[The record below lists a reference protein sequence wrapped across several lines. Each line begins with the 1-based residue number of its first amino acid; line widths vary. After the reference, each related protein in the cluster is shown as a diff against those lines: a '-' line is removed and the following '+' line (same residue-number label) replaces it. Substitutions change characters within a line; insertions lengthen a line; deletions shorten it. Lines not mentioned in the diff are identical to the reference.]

1 MVAAA
6 RAIETHRADSLA
18 ADPYAEH
25 FVRAVP
31 GCAGWP
37 LRPEDVPGGDDDPL
51 WGHLARY
58 FGLRTRV
65 FDDFLVRS
73 ADAGIRHIVILGA
86 GLDTRALRLDW
97 PPGRTVFELDTGPML
112 AFKQRVLDRL
122 SPRPNAARV
131 PVAVDLAT
139 DWAPLLSAAGF
150 TPDAPTTWLA
160 EGLFMYL
167 PPAAERY
174 LVDTA
179 DRLSAAGSALAFEA
193 KLRPHA
199 PNVRAHPL
207 YTGIG
212 PRIGVD
218 LLTLFDSS
226 PRPDSAADLAAH
238 GWSVTTR
245 TPFDFTALHGRGPT
259 LLPNDPLADNRWTFA
274 GKPPQPEPVTDL

>member
-6 RAIETHRADSLA
+6 RAIETRRADSLA
-18 ADPYAEH
+18 ADPFAEH

-31 GCAGWP
+31 ACADWP
-37 LRPEDVPGGDDDPL
+37 VRPEDVPGGDDDPL

-65 FDDFLVRS
+65 FDDFLLGSAHAGVRQ
-73 ADAGIRHIVILGA
+73 IVILGA

-97 PPGRTVFELDTGPML
+97 PPGAAVFELDTGPML
-112 AFKQRVLDRL
+112 GFKQRVLDQL
-122 SPRPNAARV
+122 SPRPRAARV
-131 PVAVDLAT
+131 PVAADLAG
-139 DWAPLLSAAGF
+139 DWVPPLAAAGF
-150 TPDAPTTWLA
+150 TPQAPTAWLA

-167 PPAAERY
+167 APDAERR

-179 DRLSAAGSALAFEA
+179 DRHAAAGSTLAFEA

-207 YTGIG
+207 YTGVG

-218 LLTLFDSS
+218 LLTLFDAG
-226 PRPDSAADLAAH
+226 PRPDSAADLAAR

-245 TPFDFTALHGRGPT
+245 TPFDFTTRHGRGPT
-259 LLPNDPLADNRWTFA
+259 PRPNDPLSDNRWIFA
-274 GKPPQPEPVTDL
+274 EKPAPRPARSP